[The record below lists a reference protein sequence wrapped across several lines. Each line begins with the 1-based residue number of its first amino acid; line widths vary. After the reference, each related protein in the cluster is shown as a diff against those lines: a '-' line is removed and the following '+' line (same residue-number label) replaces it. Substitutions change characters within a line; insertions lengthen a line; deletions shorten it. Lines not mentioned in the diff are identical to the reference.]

1 MDTNETPRARITYNA
16 GALLIIPKAGNAPA
30 LFMEW
35 LARTCPEGA
44 HITIEDAW
52 GLEVPELQI
61 RIKQRQIRMR
71 IGEALNYINA
81 NL

>member
-1 MDTNETPRARITYNA
+1 MDTNETPRARIKYHA
-16 GALLIIPKAGNAPA
+16 GALLVIPKNGFAPA

-44 HITIEDAW
+44 HITIDEAEDFE
-52 GLEVPELQI
+52 GPELQI

-71 IGEALNYINA
+71 IGEALN
-81 NL
+81 L